1 MNMIGLSW
9 MVMSASLMLM
19 IIAGV
24 VTYWQ
29 VLHRREATMTL
40 QHCQAQLEQQA
51 AASAQKDAEI
61 RELSAGLRAEKAR
74 VEQLLRQISYIRDE
88 EQGLSKQT
96 TTDWPSR

>member
-1 MNMIGLSW
+1 MSMIGLSW

-29 VLHRREATMTL
+29 VLHHREATMAL
-40 QHCQAQLEQQA
+40 QHCQAQLEQQ
-51 AASAQKDAEI
+51 
-61 RELSAGLRAEKAR
+61 AEKAR

-96 TTDWPSR
+96 TTDWPSC